1 MIDEKVRVFH
11 VVVADGVVVV
21 VVVVVVVICVDV
33 VALKL

>member
-1 MIDEKVRVFH
+1 MFDEKVRVFH